1 MESTIQQAREVERM
15 PVVLTLPLVGSRKV
29 HRSRSTMAVISVW
42 GRSLSSAYGSCDWDV
57 AVKWIRGAV
66 VAVGL
71 LK

>member
-1 MESTIQQAREVERM
+1 M

-29 HRSRSTMAVISVW
+29 HRSRSTTAMISIW

-57 AVKWIRGAV
+57 VVEWIGGTV
-66 VAVGL
+66 VAAVGL

>member
-1 MESTIQQAREVERM
+1 
-15 PVVLTLPLVGSRKV
+15 LVGSRKV
-29 HRSRSTMAVISVW
+29 HRSRSTMTAISVW

-57 AVKWIRGAV
+57 AVEWIGGTV